1 MMRRRQTQR
10 KQRDKSISQG
20 ASDPFMNFNP
30 SLKWRLSKLLH
41 IKPYPLRHGRN
52 GTFVFIHIN
61 KTAGTSI
68 GNAIGLPIKH
78 HQTAREVIARIGR
91 DKWDKAYKFT
101 LVRNPW
107 DKVVSHYEYRRKRNK
122 TALASNEIPFR
133 EWVRKTYG
141 QDKDPFYYNNPKA
154 FQPQVEWLK
163 DDDGKI
169 TIDFIGKFE
178 SINEDFRQIR
188 NAIGID
194 AELPHLNASKRSGY
208 RHYYDD
214 ESREI
219 VSKWFQEDI
228 ELFGYHF

>member
-1 MMRRRQTQR
+1 MN
-10 KQRDKSISQG
+10 IS
-20 ASDPFMNFNP
+20 P

-41 IKPYPLRHGRN
+41 IKPYPLRVGKN
-52 GTFVFIHIN
+52 GTFIFIHIN

-122 TALASNEIPFR
+122 TALASNEIPFK

-141 QDKDPFYYNNPKA
+141 PDKDPFYYNNPKA

-163 DDDGKI
+163 DDEGKI

-178 SINEDFRQIR
+178 SISEDFSRISK
-188 NAIGID
+188 AIGID
-194 AELPHLNASKRSGY
+194 AALPHLNASKRPGY
-208 RHYYDD
+208 RNYYDD
-214 ESREI
+214 ESREM
-219 VSKWFQEDI
+219 VAQWFHEDI
-228 ELFGYHF
+228 ELFGYRF